1 MFATRRLFL
10 RWLPSLPLLGVLAR
24 PALARPTPRKLLM
37 N

>member
-24 PALARPTPRKLLM
+24 PALAQPAPRKLLM